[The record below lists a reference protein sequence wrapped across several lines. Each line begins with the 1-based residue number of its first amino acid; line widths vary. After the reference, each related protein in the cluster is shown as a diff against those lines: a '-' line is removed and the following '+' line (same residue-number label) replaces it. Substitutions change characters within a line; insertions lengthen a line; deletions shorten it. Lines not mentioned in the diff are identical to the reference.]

1 MFFDILPA
9 VVLRILFS
17 VLADPWLFSL
27 LVFLSVSLY
36 RLPLT
41 PHAMEVSVESMGQL
55 SLSIDFTVF
64 FPSLPLVRHFFPP
77 LLSLA
82 LSDMSINGPFA
93 FRFFIGLFVVLC
105 SLLMVHDWLQGRSL
119 TVVFPTLSSF
129 IDRSIWLLVHE
140 GVATCCMV
148 LVFVNYCTNS
158 SVQSLSLMYSPL
170 SAISI

>member
-64 FPSLPLVRHFFPP
+64 FPSLPLVRHFFPTSS
-77 LLSLA
+77 LS
-82 LSDMSINGPFA
+82 
-93 FRFFIGLFVVLC
+93 C
-105 SLLMVHDWLQGRSL
+105 SL
-119 TVVFPTLSSF
+119 
-129 IDRSIWLLVHE
+129 
-140 GVATCCMV
+140 
-148 LVFVNYCTNS
+148 
-158 SVQSLSLMYSPL
+158 
-170 SAISI
+170 